1 MSTFTATRLE
11 NKRFNVIDDV
21 FSDKVLTILKSYT
34 KPLPVDKSSYDVWP
48 AESTNNKTAVECF
61 TCDIV
66 GNDKAQILYEL
77 YENATL
83 PCYKKTWLKHC
94 DIAIH
99 KMPVGS
105 SIYKHA
111 DNCIFSLTVFL
122 STFDGGKFIWW
133 EGDIAHIVEPA
144 LNKGIYAYYD
154 NYTIGADHQV
164 TDVESNTR
172 YTLQLFLYPK
182 NIAGTQRKDT

>member
-1 MSTFTATRLE
+1 MSTFMATRLE
-11 NKRFNVIDDV
+11 NKRFNVIDNV

-48 AESTNNKTAVECF
+48 AEVTNNKTAVECF

-94 DIAIH
+94 DIAIQ

-105 SIYKHA
+105 SIYKHT

-122 STFDGGKFIWW
+122 SAFDGGKFIWW
-133 EGDIAHIVEPA
+133 EGDTAHIVEPA

-164 TDVESNTR
+164 TNVESNTR
-172 YTLQLFLYPK
+172 YTLQLFLYSK
-182 NIAGTQRKDT
+182 NIAATQRKDT